1 VPAAAV
7 IPEQQALF
15 GVIGCRGCVGGTCLR
30 KTKLKICDAYAVM
43 FLEFKK
49 K

>member
-15 GVIGCRGCVGGTCLR
+15 GVIGCRGCVGGVGLR
-30 KTKLKICDAYAVM
+30 KTKL
-43 FLEFKK
+43 
-49 K
+49 

>member
-15 GVIGCRGCVGGTCLR
+15 GMIGCRGCVGSIYT
-30 KTKLKICDAYAVM
+30 V
-43 FLEFKK
+43 
-49 K
+49 